1 MLMLYLVASA
11 PCTVRSAFS
20 KLKAIYLLMALC
32 YIMFAI
38 NAFNFISLNKKQELF
53 YILEIKP
60 VGFPV

>member
-38 NAFNFISLNKKQELF
+38 NACNFISL
-53 YILEIKP
+53 
-60 VGFPV
+60 